1 MFRPRFLERRC
12 DAQPPTVT
20 IQLGGGTL
28 PQSGIGR
35 DEDATKWSA
44 TARREIRDVVPADY
58 ELGVLA
64 ADPLV
69 AGGIGQ

>member
-1 MFRPRFLERRC
+1 
-12 DAQPPTVT
+12 
-20 IQLGGGTL
+20 L